1 MKIIFLGLF
10 TVILSFNIYAQDSQ
24 IDTVA
29 IMILNKMGTLIG
41 ELQSCSYTLKTSTD
55 EIDVDLGL
63 VKYFN
68 VSNVYMVGPDKMLVN
83 TQGDKGHRGYWYN
96 GKRLMYYSYTENN
109 YGVID
114 APPTIMATIDS
125 IHKNYGIDFP
135 AADFFY
141 PSFTDDLIAQNNQ
154 IILAGQSQVDGKNC
168 FHIIAK
174 NDQMSIQIWIS
185 DDALFLPTK
194 YIIAYYDIVPNQQYE
209 ATFSDWKLNPE
220 LPNEMFE
227 FTPPPQAEQLILM
240 AK

>member
-1 MKIIFLGLF
+1 MRIIFIGLLAL
-10 TVILSFNIYAQDSQ
+10 ILNLNMYAQEPH

-41 ELQSCSYTLKTSTD
+41 ELQSCSFTLETSSD

-63 VKYFN
+63 VKYFKVN
-68 VSNVYMVGPDKMLVN
+68 QVYMVGPDKMLVN
-83 TQGDKGHRGYWYN
+83 TQGDKGHLGYWYN
-96 GKRLMYYSYTENN
+96 GERLMYYSYTDNN

-141 PSFTDDLIAQNNQ
+141 PTFTDDLIADFDQ
-154 IILAGQSQVDGKNC
+154 IIFAGYGQLDGKNC
-168 FHIIAK
+168 FRIIAK
-174 NDQMSIQIWIS
+174 NDNMSVQIWIS

-194 YIIAYYDIVPNQQYE
+194 FVIVYYDIVPNQQFE
-209 ATFSDWKLNPE
+209 GTFSDWRLNPD

-227 FTPPPQAEQLILM
+227 FTPPPKAVELIIL
-240 AK
+240 KK